1 MLDRI
6 DKEILRLLL
15 KYKGKYLSTNQIAQK
30 VKIAS
35 LTAKR
40 HLEKLEEEGYVSFK
54 TSKNVR
60 EYELKNGKKSK
71 GS

>member
-40 HLEKLEEEGYVSFK
+40 HLKKLEEEGYVSFK

-60 EYELKNGKKSK
+60 EYELKNGKKSR
-71 GS
+71 